1 VNRRRTILAGAA
13 LGIAVV
19 GSASASGQTADP
31 APPGVAIELQREV
44 DAMLAGGL
52 PPDHP
57 KVRMLEREVEA
68 LVDGTDAVPVPDPG
82 MDSAESATRA
92 ANGAE
97 ATTPEEAV
105 QLEDELDAGDEA
117 EAGAVECEPVPRVL
131 TAAEVAGA
139 SSCVSVPQPDGTS
152 RYLAVEP
159 SGQVHV
165 VRFGDGGSVGRMP
178 DLQLPAGTEA
188 ADVTLVPGDDGE
200 VQVMSAGTEVATLD
214 PG

>member
-44 DAMLAGGL
+44 DAMLADGL

-57 KVRMLEREVEA
+57 KVRMLQREVEA

-82 MDSAESATRA
+82 MEPPTRA

-105 QLEDELDAGDEA
+105 RLEDELDAGDEA
-117 EAGAVECEPVPRVL
+117 EAGAVECEPVPQVL
-131 TAAEVAGA
+131 TAAEIAGA
-139 SSCVSVPQPDGTS
+139 ASCVSVPQPDGTS

-165 VRFGDGGSVGRMP
+165 VRFGDGGRVGRMP